1 MSLLR
6 PARLLSFFLAL
17 FLALTLCSCGKAATD
32 DALDRVRAELGAA
45 SSLRFTADI
54 RADYGER
61 VFDFT
66 VDYASSGDGGILT
79 VTAPE
84 LIAGA
89 QVRYADG
96 GTTLAVGDVE
106 VYTGE
111 ILPGGLSP
119 VDAVPVMTNAWTRGL
134 VTETVREQYEGERC
148 IAALFRIDDDTDLRT
163 WFTERTGLPSAAE
176 FIFDGH
182 TVITVRFYNVEVG

>member
-1 MSLLR
+1 MRRIPPFFPVFALLLVLIF
-6 PARLLSFFLAL
+6 ALSACGGPSSGEAL
-17 FLALTLCSCGKAATD
+17 EGIRKELSAA
-32 DALDRVRAELGAA
+32 
-45 SSLRFTADI
+45 SLRFDADI

-61 VFDFT
+61 VFDFS
-66 VDYASSGDGGILT
+66 VAYASSGDGGTLT

-84 LIAGA
+84 IIAGA

-96 GTTLAVGDVE
+96 GTSLAVGDVE

-119 VDAVPVMTNAWTRGL
+119 VDAVPVMTNAWTDGL
-134 VTETVREQYEGERC
+134 VTETVREKYEGESC
-148 IAALFRIDDDTDLRT
+148 VAAIFRIDDDTDLRT
-163 WFTERTGLPSAAE
+163 WFTEQTGLPAAAE

-182 TVITVRFYNVEVG
+182 TVITVRFYNVETA